1 MSSTPVLNSLPIKES
16 VEGATRSI
24 VVPRSGWKGQ
34 LDRFVGPGATPAE
47 LLLQLFPSFIAVI
60 AAPLYAS
67 TLSVALSA
75 WQLSLIAILAFDLV
89 GGVLT
94 NATAAAK
101 RWYHRPG
108 QGWRQHLAFVGVHLF
123 HIGLV
128 AWLFRG
134 ADGLFFVSVSNYLLL
149 ASGLIVASPL
159 YLQRPVALG
168 LYGLALLGDRY
179 LFAPTPGLEWFLP
192 LFFLKLLVS
201 HLLKEKGYR
210 PGDR

>member
-1 MSSTPVLNSLPIKES
+1 MQCQASP
-16 VEGATRSI
+16 A
-24 VVPRSGWKGQ
+24 PRSGWKGQ
-34 LDRFVGPGATPAE
+34 LDRLIGPEATPAE
-47 LLLQLFPSFIAVI
+47 LILPLVPSVGAAIT
-60 AAPLYAS
+60 APLYAS
-67 TLSVALSA
+67 TLSIDWNPL
-75 WQLSLIAILAFDLV
+75 QLGLIAILGFDLV

-108 QGWRQHLAFVGVHLF
+108 QSWQQHMTFVCVHLF

-128 AWLFRG
+128 ALLLRG
-134 ADGLFFVSVSNYLLL
+134 GGGLFFAGVASYLLL
-149 ASGLIVASPL
+149 AAGLILVSPL

-179 LFAPTPGLEWFLP
+179 LFVLTPGLEWFLP

-201 HLLKEKGYR
+201 HLLKETVYR
-210 PGDR
+210 PGDRG

>member
-1 MSSTPVLNSLPIKES
+1 MQSASLDETVIP
-16 VEGATRSI
+16 
-24 VVPRSGWKGQ
+24 VPRAGWKGQ
-34 LDRFVGPGATPAE
+34 IDRLIGPGATTAE
-47 LLLQLFPSFIAVI
+47 LVLQFAPSVGAAI

-67 TLSVALSA
+67 TLPMNWTP
-75 WQLSLIAILAFDLV
+75 WQLGAIALLGFDLA

-108 QGWRQHLAFVGVHLF
+108 QGWQQHLTFVSIHLF

-128 AWLFRG
+128 ALLFRG
-134 ADGLFFVSVSNYLLL
+134 GDGLFFAGVASYLLF
-149 ASGLIVASPL
+149 AAGLILASPL

-168 LYGLALLGDRY
+168 LFGLALLGDRY
-179 LFAPTPGLEWFLP
+179 LFVPTPGLEWFLP

-201 HLLKEKGYR
+201 HLLNETAHQVH
-210 PGDR
+210 D

>member
-1 MSSTPVLNSLPIKES
+1 MQPDIFHQQTSPT
-16 VEGATRSI
+16 
-24 VVPRSGWKGQ
+24 PRSGWPGQ
-34 LDRFVGPGATPAE
+34 LDRLIGPGATPAE
-47 LLLQLFPSFIAVI
+47 LMLQLVPSVGAAI

-67 TLSVALSA
+67 TLAIDWNP
-75 WQLSLIAILAFDLV
+75 WQLGLITILGFDLV

-108 QGWRQHLAFVGVHLF
+108 QGWRQHMGFVCVHLV

-128 AWLFRG
+128 ALLLRGGDWLFFAG
-134 ADGLFFVSVSNYLLL
+134 VSSYLLL
-149 ASGLIVASPL
+149 AAGLILASPL

-179 LFAPTPGLEWFLP
+179 VFVPTPGFEWFLP

-201 HLLKEKGYR
+201 HLLHETAYQ
-210 PGDR
+210 PSDR